1 MKLGELLKEKGLIK
15 QEQLN
20 HALHKQNE
28 SVFVY
33 RTSVRL
39 GDVLVKL
46 GYIDSKVL
54 EEVINKNGHN

>member
-1 MKLGELLKEKGLIK
+1 MRLGELLKEKGLIK

-20 HALHKQNE
+20 YALHKQNE

-54 EEVINKNGHN
+54 EEVINKNGHS